1 MLRLIVCLDSISG
14 GLAPVKAMNN
24 EGIQGL
30 DASIKTFHKVF
41 IKKIPL
47 PGKGIFYYTIL
58 CL

>member
-1 MLRLIVCLDSISG
+1 LDSISG